1 MSLLGPRLWI
11 LMHVPI
17 AFSVSEI
24 AQGDDRLKARDKEL
38 TDHDLYQ
45 DPLRWDA
52 LNKERESWIATQAG
66 RTSQW
71 ATLCEEAEDVRAQL
85 KELDSQN
92 PF

>member
-1 MSLLGPRLWI
+1 MERQIARLE
-11 LMHVPI
+11 
-17 AFSVSEI
+17 AEI

-38 TDHDLYQ
+38 ADHDLYQ

-52 LNKERESWIATQAG
+52 LNKERESWIATLAG

-92 PF
+92 PSESPLA